1 MRTQSKVAIV
11 TGGSRGIGRAI
22 AIKLAHRGYDVAFI
36 YKKSESK
43 AKEVAN
49 IINSL
54 QRKCLLIKANLR
66 SQDDLKRIVEVSF
79 QTYNKVDLLV
89 NNAGVY
95 LKNSFEETTEEMWH
109 KTLDTNLKSVYF
121 LTQLIVPYM
130 KEQKQGNIIN
140 IASISG
146 SMVVDNSIDYG
157 ISKAGVIYLTR
168 CLAKILA
175 PEIRVNCVSPGPTI
189 TDMTRYGRNLEKRSC
204 VEKKIPLGRVNT
216 PEQIAEVVA
225 FLASSKAENITGQVI
240 EVDGGLSLQSQ

>member
-1 MRTQSKVAIV
+1 MSTQSNAAII

-22 AIKLAHRGYDVAFI
+22 AIKLAHKGYDVALI
-36 YKKSESK
+36 YEKSEGE

-54 QRKCLLIKANLR
+54 QRKCLLIKANLCF
-66 SQDDLKRIVEVSF
+66 QDDLKKITDTSF
-79 QTYNKVDLLV
+79 QTYNRVDLLV
-89 NNAGVY
+89 NSAGVY
-95 LKNSFEETTEEMWH
+95 LKNSFGETTEEVWC
-109 KTLDTNLKSVYF
+109 KTLNINLKSVYF

-130 KEQKQGNIIN
+130 KRQKQGNIIN

-189 TDMTRYGRNLEKRSC
+189 TDMTGYGRNLEKRSY
-204 VEKKIPLGRVNT
+204 VEKKIPLGKVNT
-216 PEQIAEVVA
+216 PEQIAEAVA
-225 FLASSKAENITGQVI
+225 FLASNKAENITGQVI
-240 EVDGGLSLQSQ
+240 EVDGGLSLQS